1 MLSGGLFN
9 YQSKAK
15 TNSIYKQCN
24 DDGSGSGNDDNF
36 SYLGECKKGPF
47 HMFTQ
52 NFTNS
57 YDNCV

>member
-15 TNSIYKQCN
+15 TNSIYKQC
-24 DDGSGSGNDDNF
+24 DGDGNYDNF

-47 HMFTQ
+47 NMFTQ
-52 NFTNS
+52 TFTSS